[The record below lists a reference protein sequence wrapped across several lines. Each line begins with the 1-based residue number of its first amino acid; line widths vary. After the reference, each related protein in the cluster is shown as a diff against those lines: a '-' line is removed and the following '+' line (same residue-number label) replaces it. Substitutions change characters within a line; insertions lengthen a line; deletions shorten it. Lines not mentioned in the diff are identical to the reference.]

1 MRFPKPGEN
10 VAEIIATFERP
21 VETAE
26 RELDER
32 LTRRDL
38 PRPIT
43 FCELPSYTD
52 NPHFFDLLLL
62 GYQVYMA
69 TNAAEALAILN
80 SRTRI
85 DILFTDIIMPNGM
98 NGIALAREARR
109 LQPDIRVLLAS
120 GYTRDRVEAEEGMAF
135 IAKPYQMPELAWQ
148 LEAMRER

>member
-52 NPHFFDLLLL
+52 KPDFFDLAVARLSGLY
-62 GYQVYMA
+62 GD
-69 TNAAEALAILN
+69 ECGRSPRHLN

-135 IAKPYQMPELAWQ
+135 IAKPYQMPEPARQ